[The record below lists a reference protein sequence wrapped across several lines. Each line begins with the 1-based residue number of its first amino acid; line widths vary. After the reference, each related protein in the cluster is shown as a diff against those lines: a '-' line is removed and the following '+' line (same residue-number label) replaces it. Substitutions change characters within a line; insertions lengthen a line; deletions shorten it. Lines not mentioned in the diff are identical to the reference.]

1 MLTEKSK
8 GLFFEVSEFS
18 VLAAITSGLD
28 APFTVESLQESPH
41 DSNADKVRDFVAGL
55 SDDKSRGYIHGHCG
69 IYPKSRFVRRTTLD
83 SPNKAKEPNYF
94 TDLLNDQ
101 FRIDPSKY
109 LTTIVNAYDG
119 TDFDLEKGVQNQK
132 ELVLCGAQ
140 ITELSEQQE
149 MIVDYGVYPER
160 MELGTL
166 SSLGGLINYANF
178 KSITMPTLV
187 LEITSSNSNV
197 FIINNE
203 KIDVT
208 RPIPFGL
215 NGMFPVIQK
224 ELDLKDEESAKKL
237 FYSDTFDFTEMGP
250 ALLNKML
257 KELQSST
264 GFYEVQ
270 TGQMIGQIF
279 LTLLPKNLSWI
290 HQTLSRSLGMEVLH
304 LDYPSWLQAQNIS
317 VSEDVQLEDLDSRW
331 LSLFSLMGNYSN
343 SEDGAN

>member
-1 MLTEKSK
+1 MLTKKSK

-18 VLAAITSGLD
+18 VLAAITSSLD
-28 APFTVESLQESPH
+28 APFTVESIQESPH
-41 DSNADKVRDFVAGL
+41 DDNADKVRGFVAGL

-132 ELVLCGAQ
+132 EL
-140 ITELSEQQE
+140 
-149 MIVDYGVYPER
+149 
-160 MELGTL
+160 
-166 SSLGGLINYANF
+166 
-178 KSITMPTLV
+178 
-187 LEITSSNSNV
+187 
-197 FIINNE
+197 
-203 KIDVT
+203 
-208 RPIPFGL
+208 
-215 NGMFPVIQK
+215 
-224 ELDLKDEESAKKL
+224 DLKDEESAKIF

-250 ALLNKML
+250 ALLNKMV

-270 TGQMIGQIF
+270 TGQTIGQIF
-279 LTLLPKNLSWI
+279 VTLIPKNLNWI
-290 HQTLSRSLGMEVLH
+290 HQTLSRSLGVEVLH
-304 LDYPSWLQAQNIS
+304 LDYPSWMQSQNIS
-317 VSEDVQLEDLDSRW
+317 VSEDVQLERLDSRW
-331 LSLFSLMGNYSN
+331 LSIFSLMGNYSN

>member
-1 MLTEKSK
+1 M
-8 GLFFEVSEFS
+8 
-18 VLAAITSGLD
+18 
-28 APFTVESLQESPH
+28 
-41 DSNADKVRDFVAGL
+41 
-55 SDDKSRGYIHGHCG
+55 
-69 IYPKSRFVRRTTLD
+69 
-83 SPNKAKEPNYF
+83 
-94 TDLLNDQ
+94 
-101 FRIDPSKY
+101 
-109 LTTIVNAYDG
+109 
-119 TDFDLEKGVQNQK
+119 
-132 ELVLCGAQ
+132 
-140 ITELSEQQE
+140 SEQQE

-187 LEITSSNSNV
+187 LEITSSNSNI

-270 TGQMIGQIF
+270 TGQTIGQIF
-279 LTLLPKNLSWI
+279 LTL
-290 HQTLSRSLGMEVLH
+290 E
-304 LDYPSWLQAQNIS
+304 
-317 VSEDVQLEDLDSRW
+317 
-331 LSLFSLMGNYSN
+331 
-343 SEDGAN
+343 